1 MDGNAGLT
9 DGAGELAG
17 SYGGLVD
24 ATAQLEAGSV
34 VFVINANAGRRI
46 PLPELESICED
57 ATRAVGRR
65 PYVIA
70 TQSVEEAEELALSA
84 HDAGAAAIFACG
96 GDGTLSTLLQ
106 GLPNGSP
113 TALGTAPLGTAN
125 VFAYETGLVRKPREA
140 VVAQLAALEGE
151 SGAIVTIDTGRAT
164 TVSGDGSATAR
175 RFLLMTGW
183 GLDAAAIDGIV
194 NSPRRRWLKRKFGEP
209 TYFLSAVR
217 EAMRRSWALRLRV
230 DGGEP
235 YEVEMG
241 MFTVGN
247 TRMIGTWLEVNA
259 AASAVDGQL
268 DAILVH
274 GAPWRAL
281 TLAGFAR
288 GGLIAKLPGV
298 STLRFRTLDVEP
310 IGPPP
315 PCHFDG
321 ELAPRGAY
329 TVEVEPGSLKVLCP
343 NPAAAVL
350 QP

>member
-1 MDGNAGLT
+1 M
-9 DGAGELAG
+9 
-17 SYGGLVD
+17 
-24 ATAQLEAGSV
+24 
-34 VFVINANAGRRI
+34 
-46 PLPELESICED
+46 
-57 ATRAVGRR
+57 
-65 PYVIA
+65 
-70 TQSVEEAEELALSA
+70 
-84 HDAGAAAIFACG
+84 
-96 GDGTLSTLLQ
+96 
-106 GLPNGSP
+106 
-113 TALGTAPLGTAN
+113 
-125 VFAYETGLVRKPREA
+125 
-140 VVAQLAALEGE
+140 
-151 SGAIVTIDTGRAT
+151 TIDTGRAT
-164 TVSGDGSATAR
+164 RVSGDGDATAR

-194 NSPRRRWLKRKFGEP
+194 RSPRRRWLKRKFGEP

-217 EAMRRSWALRLRV
+217 EAMRRSWGLRLRV

-259 AASAVDGQL
+259 TASAVDGQL

-310 IGPPP
+310 IG
-315 PCHFDG
+315 
-321 ELAPRGAY
+321 R
-329 TVEVEPGSLKVLCP
+329 
-343 NPAAAVL
+343 AAALPLRRRTRSERRVHGGGRARQSQGCSARTL
-350 QP
+350 RQPCCSPERSPQSRLLTPPSWICQLLEGVGRAAGMVSGRAVVRITCSALRRNSAQRSRRV

>member
-1 MDGNAGLT
+1 M
-9 DGAGELAG
+9 
-17 SYGGLVD
+17 S
-24 ATAQLEAGSV
+24 
-34 VFVINANAGRRI
+34 
-46 PLPELESICED
+46 
-57 ATRAVGRR
+57 
-65 PYVIA
+65 
-70 TQSVEEAEELALSA
+70 
-84 HDAGAAAIFACG
+84 
-96 GDGTLSTLLQ
+96 
-106 GLPNGSP
+106 
-113 TALGTAPLGTAN
+113 
-125 VFAYETGLVRKPREA
+125 
-140 VVAQLAALEGE
+140 
-151 SGAIVTIDTGRAT
+151 
-164 TVSGDGSATAR
+164 
-175 RFLLMTGW
+175 GW
-183 GLDAAAIDGIV
+183 GLDAAAVDGIV
-194 NSPRRRWLKRKFGEP
+194 RSPRRRWLKRKFGEP

-217 EAMRRSWALRLRV
+217 EAMRRSWRLRLRV

-241 MFTVGN
+241 MLTVGN

>member
-1 MDGNAGLT
+1 M
-9 DGAGELAG
+9 
-17 SYGGLVD
+17 
-24 ATAQLEAGSV
+24 

-106 GLPNGSP
+106 GLPIGSP

-140 VVAQLAALEGE
+140 VVAQLAALEGQ

-164 TVSGDGSATAR
+164 RVSGDGDATAR

-194 NSPRRRWLKRKFGEP
+194 RSPRRRWLKRKFGEP

-241 MFTVGN
+241 MFTG
-247 TRMIGTWLEVNA
+247 RQHA
-259 AASAVDGQL
+259 D
-268 DAILVH
+268 DRH
-274 GAPWRAL
+274 
-281 TLAGFAR
+281 LAGSQRDGLGGGRTAR
-288 GGLIAKLPGV
+288 RDTRARRPVARADAGGIRAG
-298 STLRFRTLDVEP
+298 RADREAA
-310 IGPPP
+310 G
-315 PCHFDG
+315 G
-321 ELAPRGAY
+321 EH
-329 TVEVEPGSLKVLCP
+329 
-343 NPAAAVL
+343 AAISHA
-350 QP
+350 